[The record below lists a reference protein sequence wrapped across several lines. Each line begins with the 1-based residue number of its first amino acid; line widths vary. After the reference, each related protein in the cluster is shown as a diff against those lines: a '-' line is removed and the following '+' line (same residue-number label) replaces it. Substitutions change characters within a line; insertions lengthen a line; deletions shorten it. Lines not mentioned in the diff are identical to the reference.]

1 MTIISKSRDFSLQEL
16 YTLTKDPKIS
26 KLKEHVGEVL
36 EVTGYIL
43 RDELCADGKDTVST
57 LTLELAGGGAVAS
70 NSPTVQRSFHEILD
84 IYEFTGDKPF
94 PMFLAVFTDT
104 ARKSGR
110 EYINI
115 RLMGDQH

>member
-1 MTIISKSRDFSLQEL
+1 MTIISKSRDFTLQEL
-16 YTLTKDPKIS
+16 YNLTRDPKIS
-26 KLKEHVGEVL
+26 KLKEHVGEIL

-43 RDELCADGKDTVST
+43 RDDLSADGKDPVST
-57 LTLELAGGGAVAS
+57 LTLELAEGNAVAT
-70 NSPTVQRSFHEILD
+70 NSPTVQRSFQEILD
-84 IYEFTGDKPF
+84 IYEFAGDHPF

-115 RLMGDQH
+115 RLMSEH